1 MPNINTQTLNGIPNI
16 SELAMTQPE
25 GSLRCGAY
33 ALIGAIGAFGKF
45 PNNLNITYAD
55 NGPEEVNNQSTF
67 NQDMDY
73 IHLAET
79 VYTVTGILNVPT
91 AVPEL
96 ISAGNM
102 YNSLAA
108 MAQVAINLGMQIP
121 TINVLSTAYDTL
133 RHYYPNEENRC
144 VGVVGGGNVIT
155 NVATYAAP
163 QENQTHVVCVSNADG
178 SLHWIAQGSD
188 GNFYDSANG
197 SVDNQW
203 NPVNY
208 GDAIGDYLFAGLWI
222 VISED

>member
-1 MPNINTQTLNGIPNI
+1 MPNINTQTLNGIPDI
-16 SELAMTQPE
+16 SQLAMTQPE

-33 ALIGAIGAFGKF
+33 ALVGAVGAFGIF
-45 PNNLNITYAD
+45 PNNLHIEYSD

-67 NQDMDY
+67 NQNMDY
-73 IHLAET
+73 MHLAGA

-96 ISAGNM
+96 ISSGDM

-121 TINVLSTAYDTL
+121 TINVLSTAYGTL
-133 RHYYPNEENRC
+133 STAYPNEESRC
-144 VGVVGGGNVIT
+144 VGVVGIDNVIS

-163 QENQTHVVCVSNADG
+163 QENQTHVLCVSNADG

-197 SVDNQW
+197 SVNNQW
-203 NPVNY
+203 NPINY
-208 GDAIGDYLFAGLWI
+208 GDAMGDYFFAGLWI
-222 VISED
+222 VISEG